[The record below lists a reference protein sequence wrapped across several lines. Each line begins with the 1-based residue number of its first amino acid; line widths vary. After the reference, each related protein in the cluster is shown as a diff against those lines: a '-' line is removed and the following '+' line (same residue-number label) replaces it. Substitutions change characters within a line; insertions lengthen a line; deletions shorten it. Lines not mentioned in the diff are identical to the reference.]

1 MTHHTCSMHV
11 ASFERECVMTH
22 LYVCHDS
29 FASVPWL
36 ICMCTMTHLL
46 VCHDSFVRVPWLMCT
61 CTATNTHTHISHM
74 STDAALD
81 MSVSDLYGNHDSF
94 MCVTWLIHMCDMTHL
109 CVWHDSFMCVTWL
122 ILTCDILPTEHQR
135 STRHECIRVI
145 LARYWKREFGQ
156 WPQFTLPSPTVGQWC
171 KS

>member
-61 CTATNTHTHISHM
+61 CAATNTHTHISHIEHRR
-74 STDAALD
+74 STRHERVWLICKSWLVHVCD
-81 MSVSDLYGNHDSF
+81 
-94 MCVTWLIHMCDMTHL
+94 LIHMCDMTHL

-135 STRHECIRVI
+135 STRHDRIRVI